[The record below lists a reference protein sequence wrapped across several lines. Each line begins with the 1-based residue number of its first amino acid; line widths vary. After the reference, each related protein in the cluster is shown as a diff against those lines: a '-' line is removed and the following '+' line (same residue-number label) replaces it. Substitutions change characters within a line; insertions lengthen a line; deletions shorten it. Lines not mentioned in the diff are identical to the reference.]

1 MFLSCSLTTLPG
13 RSRRGLNLRVC
24 CESHLSSATIPHCS
38 PVYQNHLSTKVTCL
52 LSRHSMLGEPEKC
65 CSQWTAG
72 FSVKIV
78 WQMGCDRRHEKS
90 LLQVKCFN
98 CRIPIIFIMMVSL
111 DCRQVTQCS
120 FFGLQKLFRRRNIAL
135 VQSTPNKSLQCCQV
149 SAVRAACFMLRG
161 ALSSCLCNFWI
172 FIARFSGISCS
183 AILDISFFSSIG
195 PTLSVFLLNQ
205 QCQWNTE

>member
-1 MFLSCSLTTLPG
+1 MLLSWSLTTLPG

-65 CSQWTAG
+65 WVLSENCLTDG
-72 FSVKIV
+72 M
-78 WQMGCDRRHEKS
+78 WQKTEKS
-90 LLQVKCFN
+90 WACCKSNVSIAV
-98 CRIPIIFIMMVSL
+98 IPIIFIMMVSL

-135 VQSTPNKSLQCCQV
+135 KIFRHFMFSYTWHFIFLAALAQHWVCFCWTNSL
-149 SAVRAACFMLRG
+149 
-161 ALSSCLCNFWI
+161 
-172 FIARFSGISCS
+172 
-183 AILDISFFSSIG
+183 
-195 PTLSVFLLNQ
+195 
-205 QCQWNTE
+205 CQWNTE

>member
-1 MFLSCSLTTLPG
+1 MLLSWSLTTLPG

-65 CSQWTAG
+65 WVLSENCLTDG
-72 FSVKIV
+72 M
-78 WQMGCDRRHEKS
+78 WQKTEKS
-90 LLQVKCFN
+90 WACCKSNVSIAVL
-98 CRIPIIFIMMVSL
+98 PIIFIMMVSL

-161 ALSSCLCNFWI
+161 ALSSCLCKFWI